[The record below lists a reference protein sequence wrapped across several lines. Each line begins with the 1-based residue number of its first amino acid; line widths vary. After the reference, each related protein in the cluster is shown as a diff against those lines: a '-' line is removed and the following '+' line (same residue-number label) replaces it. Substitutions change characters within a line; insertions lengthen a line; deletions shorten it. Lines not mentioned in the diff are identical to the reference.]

1 MKAFADKRQGQD
13 GKLEADVGSD
23 EAFLEQAKLRALQAL
38 RNVLLGEDNDAAK
51 SNEDLKSFGSCTSG
65 GGEAAH
71 SDSAILEQAELS
83 SGSLANVLSRYWCG
97 CSF

>member
-23 EAFLEQAKLRALQAL
+23 EAFLEQTKLRALQAL

-51 SNEDLKSFGSCTSG
+51 SDEAFLEQTKLKAREALGHALLG
-65 GGEAAH
+65 DGEAAH
-71 SDSAILEQAELS
+71 SDSD
-83 SGSLANVLSRYWCG
+83 CG
-97 CSF
+97 F

>member
-1 MKAFADKRQGQD
+1 MKAFDDKRQGQD

-23 EAFLEQAKLRALQAL
+23 EAFLEQAKMRALQAL
-38 RNVLLGEDNDAAK
+38 RNVLLGEDNNAAK
-51 SNEDLKSFGSCTSG
+51 SDEDLRSFGSCTSG